1 MTREPSAAVTNRL
14 AVYGWLG
21 VVAGVLGVA
30 SAFFLM
36 TVEPAVARDRFSYP
50 FTPGGF
56 AVVQGWFFVQHL
68 GLLAGLYGLWRSGSV
83 GTSWPGRLGCWGA
96 MAGMG
101 MLAATEL
108 VAITA
113 ATSAYPSAQTGTL
126 DILYGV
132 SSTLIG
138 ASLILA
144 GIAVIRA
151 GRWHGWRRVLPLLL
165 GLYVFVPLTP
175 ALFASW
181 TLARLAIAGW
191 MLGFAFLGWVLVE
204 TGARATTGSTATVT
218 PP

>member
-1 MTREPSAAVTNRL
+1 
-14 AVYGWLG
+14 
-21 VVAGVLGVA
+21 
-30 SAFFLM
+30 
-36 TVEPAVARDRFSYP
+36 
-50 FTPGGF
+50 
-56 AVVQGWFFVQHL
+56 
-68 GLLAGLYGLWRSGSV
+68 
-83 GTSWPGRLGCWGA
+83 

-113 ATSAYPSAQTGTL
+113 ANSTYPSAQTGTL
-126 DILYGV
+126 DSLYGV
-132 SSTLIG
+132 SSILIG
-138 ASLILA
+138 ASLIVA

-191 MLGFAFLGWVLVE
+191 MLGFAVLGWALVE
-204 TGARATTGSTATVT
+204 TARSAATASTATAT
-218 PP
+218 PS